1 MTRFR
6 FFSTACVIAAVMLGA
21 MPAQA
26 QTPMDIGDITKS
38 SGAAVVPVRIAS
50 DQPELERLAVNA
62 FTTHGAFS
70 IGVSAPTVIRFS
82 AAGGTSVRVSVER
95 NKQVVFTQDASG
107 TSLRNALF
115 RAADAA
121 VMQLTRRPGFFAG
134 KLTFIG
140 EQTGR
145 SEVYTC
151 DLFFGDMLR
160 MTSDRAQCITP
171 RWAPDGRRIL
181 YTSYFANNA
190 PDIYVIDTASRTR
203 NVFASVK
210 GTNTGGRFSPD
221 GARVA
226 AILGEGNDL
235 YVGPATTRK
244 FTPLTRTPRSVEATP
259 SWSPDGARIV
269 YTSDTVATGKPQ
281 LYIVSA
287 GGGAP
292 TRVPTNVSGYCAEPD
307 WSHADRN
314 LIAFTAA
321 SGRGYQIAVFSF
333 ATGSARVIT
342 SVSGDGIEPCWTN
355 DGRHLVFTKRTA
367 SSKRICILDTES
379 GRVTEISPASS
390 GACYQASFVLR

>member
-6 FFSTACVIAAVMLGA
+6 FFSTAGAVIALLCVTIVGA
-21 MPAQA
+21 CAQ
-26 QTPMDIGDITKS
+26 DYENIGVITKP
-38 SGAAVVPVRIAS
+38 GDAAVTPVRIVS
-50 DQPELERLAVNA
+50 DQPEFEQIATMA
-62 FTTHGAFS
+62 FRTHGAFS
-70 IGVSAPTVIRFS
+70 VSASAPTVIRFS
-82 AAGGTSVRVSVER
+82 AAGGTSVRVAIQR
-95 NKQVVFTQDASG
+95 GGQTGFTQDVAG

-121 VMQLTRRPGFFAG
+121 VSQITRKPGFFAG
-134 KLTFIG
+134 KLAFIS

-145 SEVYTC
+145 SEVYTS
-151 DLFFGDMLR
+151 DLFFGETLR

-181 YTSYFANNA
+181 YTSYFANGA
-190 PDIYVIDTASRTR
+190 PDIYLIDTGARSRTAF
-203 NVFASVK
+203 VSVK

-221 GARVA
+221 GSRVA
-226 AILGEGNDL
+226 AVLGKGDL
-235 YVGPATTRK
+235 YVGTAGGRG
-244 FTPLTRTPRSVEATP
+244 FAPLTRTPTQIEATP

-269 YTSDTVATGKPQ
+269 YTSDAQATGKPQ
-281 LYIVSA
+281 LYIVGA
-287 GGGAP
+287 GGGTP

-333 ATGSARVIT
+333 ATGSAKV
-342 SVSGDGIEPCWTN
+342 VSNVAGDGIEPCWTS

-367 SSKRICILDTES
+367 SSQRICVLDTQS
-379 GRVTEISPASS
+379 GRVTEISPANY
-390 GACYQASFVLR
+390 GKCYQASFILR

>member
-1 MTRFR
+1 MF
-6 FFSTACVIAAVMLGA
+6 AAVLVVDFA
-21 MPAQA
+21 RAQNYEN
-26 QTPMDIGDITKS
+26 IGTITKQ
-38 SGAAVVPVRIAS
+38 GDVAVTPVRVVSA
-50 DQPELERLAVNA
+50 QPDLEALATMA
-62 FTTHGAFS
+62 FRTHGAFS
-70 IGVSAPTVIRFS
+70 VGASAPTILRFS
-82 AAGGTSVRVSVER
+82 NAGGTSVRVSIER
-95 NKQVVFTQDASG
+95 GGQVGFTQEVAG

-121 VMQLTRRPGFFAG
+121 VAQITKKPGFFAG

-140 EQTGR
+140 EQTGK
-145 SEVYTC
+145 SEVYTS
-151 DLFFGDMLR
+151 DLFFGEMLR

-181 YTSYFANNA
+181 YTSYFANGA
-190 PDIYVIDTASRTR
+190 PDIYLIDTGSKTR

-221 GARVA
+221 GSRVA
-226 AILGEGNDL
+226 AVLGKGDL
-235 YVGPATTRK
+235 YVGPAATK
-244 FTPLTRTPRSVEATP
+244 QFVPLTRTPTIEATP

-269 YTSDTVATGKPQ
+269 YASDAQATGKPR

-292 TRVPTNVSGYCAEPD
+292 TLVPTNVSGYCAEPD

-321 SGRGYQIAVFSF
+321 SGSGFQIALFSF
-333 ATGSARVIT
+333 ATGGAKVIT
-342 SVSGDGIEPCWTN
+342 NVSGDGIEPSWTN
-355 DGRHLVFTKRTA
+355 DGRHLIFTKRTA
-367 SSKRICILDTES
+367 SSKRICVLDTES

-390 GACYQASFVLR
+390 GACYQASFILR